1 MVPKSNMDVH
11 SPVMPTFQLNIA
23 TRLFLSF
30 LTVLFV
36 MMIITAVSLW
46 RLQAAHQM
54 TDYLVNRKLANQLQA
69 ADWLGAASL
78 NGVRATAIAKSDSLE
93 LEEFFSGQVIAG
105 DKEIAALA
113 GRMQLAATT
122 VEEKAEL
129 ATIDRL
135 HASYLSTRD
144 EVFKLKAVGKTQEV
158 EQQVKARMEPAQ
170 AALLQGIRELLDSQK
185 TQARAMAA
193 DSDKLYQNSL
203 LLLNGLGALGV
214 LIAAL
219 AVWLLIRT
227 LVQPLRHA
235 VAIAVRVAG
244 GDLAVETRTRRT
256 DEIGT
261 LLQSLQQMTASL
273 ASTVGEVRRGIV
285 AIDATAQ
292 QMAQENVHLSDR
304 TESQSGALQEAA
316 SSIEQLAAT
325 VRQNAASAL
334 QARTLATSAAAQATR
349 GGQEIEQ
356 LMVAMSSIVAGSGRM
371 GDIIG
376 VIDGIAFQTNILAL
390 NAAVEAARAGEHGRG
405 FAVVASEVRAL
416 AQRSAAAAREIKELI
431 QLSVERATV
440 GSRNVQSAG
449 QTIVDI
455 VGSSQQVA
463 GLISQIT
470 DASHQQQIGID
481 QVNQAVA
488 EIDAATQQN
497 ALLVQGAVAN
507 ASALRQQS
515 EQLREAIDFFTEP
528 AVQASLGVTR
538 MPSARLPVLL
548 TA

>member
-1 MVPKSNMDVH
+1 MKN
-11 SPVMPTFQLNIA
+11 FQLNIA
-23 TRLFLSF
+23 TRLILSF

-36 MMIITAVSLW
+36 MLVITAVSLW

-54 TDYLVNRKLANQLQA
+54 TDYLVNRKLANQLQV
-69 ADWLGAASL
+69 ADWLGASSL
-78 NGVRATAIAKSDSLE
+78 NGVRAIAIAKSDSLE
-93 LEEFFSGQVIAG
+93 LEEYFSAKVTAG
-105 DKEIAALA
+105 DAEIKALSA
-113 GRMQLAATT
+113 HMQLSATT
-122 VEEKAEL
+122 PEEKAEL
-129 ATIDRL
+129 ATIARL
-135 HASYLSTRD
+135 QAAYLSTRD
-144 EVFKLKAVGKTQEV
+144 EVFQLKAVGKTQDV

-185 TQARAMAA
+185 TQARQMAA
-193 DSDKLYQNSL
+193 DSDQLYRNSL

-219 AVWLLIRT
+219 AAWLLIRT
-227 LVQPLRHA
+227 LVLPLRHA
-235 VAIAVRVAG
+235 VTIAARVAG
-244 GDLAVETRTRRT
+244 GDLTVETATRRT

-273 ASTVGEVRRGIV
+273 AGTVGEVRRGIV

-304 TESQSGALQEAA
+304 TESQAGALQEAA
-316 SSIEQLAAT
+316 TSIEQLAAA

-334 QARTLATSAAAQATR
+334 QARTLASSAAGHASR

-356 LMVAMSSIVAGSGRM
+356 LMAAMTGIVAGSGRM

-416 AQRSAAAAREIKELI
+416 AQRSAAAAREIKGLI
-431 QLSVERATV
+431 ALSVEGATV

-449 QTIVDI
+449 QTIAEI
-455 VGSSQQVA
+455 VASSQQVA
-463 GLISQIT
+463 GLINQIT
-470 DASHQQQIGID
+470 DASHQQQLGIE

-488 EIDAATQQN
+488 AIDTATQQN
-497 ALLVQGAVAN
+497 ALLVQEAVAN
-507 ASALRQQS
+507 ADALRQQS
-515 EQLREAIDFFTEP
+515 EQLREAIGFFNEP
-528 AVQASLGVTR
+528 SLQPG
-538 MPSARLPVLL
+538 RLPVLL
-548 TA
+548 AG